1 MRDLDWN
8 KFTTG
13 FGDELVATALV
24 LILGLGGS
32 FYLLDRGI
40 FTDNQEA
47 PAVIQIKTLGVSDQ
61 NGNSI
66 QPTQAQVPSATP
78 LPIPTLAADVITVP
92 FGQEG
97 VYDYEQYHLEIGTPH
112 FEFKDSNSN
121 RKFVATIKLLNYS
134 FDAGLSNRMSATL
147 IKDGK
152 VIQQQVSLSLSES
165 KVVMPDETIIYTVS
179 LSLIEGTDISEII
192 FTPGSGLP
200 ETIHVLNPQ

>member
-1 MRDLDWN
+1 MKELDWN

-24 LILGLGGS
+24 LVLGMGGS
-32 FYLLDRGI
+32 FYLLNKGV
-40 FTDNQEA
+40 FGQEEQ

-61 NGNSI
+61 NGNPVVLPS
-66 QPTQAQVPSATP
+66 PVPPSGTP
-78 LPIPTLAADVITVP
+78 LPLPTLAPDVVTVP

-112 FEFKDSNSN
+112 FEFKTSINN
-121 RKFVATIKLLNYS
+121 RKFVASIKLTNYS
-134 FDAGLSNRMSATL
+134 VDAGLPNRLSATL

-165 KVVMPDETIIYTVS
+165 KALAPKETATYNAS

-192 FTPGSGLP
+192 FSPGSGLP
-200 ETIHVLNPQ
+200 ESIHVLNPQ